1 MGQLSHREDVP
12 FPIFDA
18 DNHLYEP
25 PEALTKFLPKEY
37 KDFVQYV
44 QINGRTKI
52 AIRGHISNYIPN
64 PTFEVVARPGAW
76 EEYFKYGN
84 PEGKTK
90 RELFGEPMRAIPAF
104 FEPGPRLEKMNELG
118 LDRTLMFPT
127 LASLLEERLRDDPVA
142 IHVLIHALN
151 QWLDEVWGFNYQNRI
166 FTTPV
171 ITLPI
176 VEKAIEE
183 LEWAVKR
190 GARCILVR
198 PAPVPGFRGPR
209 SFALPEFDPFWER
222 VVEHDLLVGMHSTR
236 QRLLPVHLR
245 VGRCRTGDAA
255 VPNQCDGHPQRVA
268 ADPGRGGVVGD
279 SRRAVPPSQAEG
291 RDRRGRFEVDDPVA
305 GRLGRGLPEG
315 PGSFPERPSRNGQE
329 PNPRQPVLRGRHR
342 RSGQPRRCEPGAVRL
357 GLAAPGRAGGADVLR
372 QRAVAP
378 VRRGSGKDHGRQ
390 PRSARHGVTLTQP
403 WRTIPEMVLSAAD
416 RFGDAEAVVDGPLRL
431 TFTELVGRIRCA
443 AGAFADLGIDQGDR
457 VAIWAPNSA
466 EWIIAAFGLLTA
478 GGVLVPV
485 NTRFK
490 TDEAGDIIVRSGAKA
505 VLVQKGFL
513 DQDYTVPAG
522 IPVIDL
528 RSDFLSAGSPFER
541 AMSGSDISDII
552 FTSGTTGRP
561 KGAMMNH
568 QQTLRMYEEWA
579 TLADLREGD
588 RYLQI
593 NPYFHTF
600 GLKAGLITSFLRGA
614 TILPVAV
621 FDVDTVVDL
630 IERERITMLPGP
642 PTLYHSLLTVGDK
655 SKLSTLR
662 AGVTGAADI
671 PVELVRRI
679 HGELP
684 FQTLMTGYGLTEAGN
699 VTLSLPGDSFEDVA
713 TTAGVPCDGVEVRIA
728 DDGEVLVRGYGV
740 MQGYLDDPD
749 ATAQTIDGDG
759 WLHTGDLG
767 NFTEAGRLR
776 IVGRKKDMFIV
787 GGFNAYPAEIEGFL
801 LSHPAVAQA
810 AVVGV
815 PDERLGQV
823 GKAFIVR
830 TGPIDADELIGWCR
844 DRMAG
849 FKVPRSVQFL
859 DALPLNAT
867 GKVVKNLL
875 R

>member
-1 MGQLSHREDVP
+1 
-12 FPIFDA
+12 
-18 DNHLYEP
+18 
-25 PEALTKFLPKEY
+25 
-37 KDFVQYV
+37 
-44 QINGRTKI
+44 
-52 AIRGHISNYIPN
+52 
-64 PTFEVVARPGAW
+64 
-76 EEYFKYGN
+76 
-84 PEGKTK
+84 
-90 RELFGEPMRAIPAF
+90 
-104 FEPGPRLEKMNELG
+104 
-118 LDRTLMFPT
+118 
-127 LASLLEERLRDDPVA
+127 
-142 IHVLIHALN
+142 
-151 QWLDEVWGFNYQNRI
+151 
-166 FTTPV
+166 
-171 ITLPI
+171 
-176 VEKAIEE
+176 
-183 LEWAVKR
+183 
-190 GARCILVR
+190 
-198 PAPVPGFRGPR
+198 
-209 SFALPEFDPFWER
+209 
-222 VVEHDLLVGMHSTR
+222 
-236 QRLLPVHLR
+236 
-245 VGRCRTGDAA
+245 
-255 VPNQCDGHPQRVA
+255 
-268 ADPGRGGVVGD
+268 
-279 SRRAVPPSQAEG
+279 
-291 RDRRGRFEVDDPVA
+291 
-305 GRLGRGLPEG
+305 
-315 PGSFPERPSRNGQE
+315 
-329 PNPRQPVLRGRHR
+329 
-342 RSGQPRRCEPGAVRL
+342 
-357 GLAAPGRAGGADVLR
+357 
-372 QRAVAP
+372 
-378 VRRGSGKDHGRQ
+378 
-390 PRSARHGVTLTQP
+390 
-403 WRTIPEMVLSAAD
+403 MVLSAAD
-416 RFGDAEAVVDGPLRL
+416 RFGDAEAVVDGPLRF
-431 TFTELVGRIRCA
+431 TFTQIVERIRCA
-443 AGAFADLGIDQGDR
+443 AGAFADLGIGKVER

-490 TDEAGDIIVRSGAKA
+490 TEEAGDVITRSGAKA

-522 IPVIDL
+522 IPVIDVK
-528 RSDFLSAGSPFER
+528 SDFLSSGSPFER
-541 AMSGSDISDII
+541 AVSGSDVSDII

-568 QQTLRMYEEWA
+568 RQTLRMYEEWA

-614 TILPVAV
+614 TMLPVAV

-630 IERERITMLPGP
+630 IEREHITMLPGP

-679 HGELP
+679 HDELP

-699 VTLSLPGDSFEDVA
+699 VTLSLPGDSFKDVA

-749 ATAQTIDGDG
+749 ATAQAIDGGG

-810 AVVGV
+810 AVIGV

-823 GKAFIVR
+823 GKAFIVSK
-830 TGPIDADELIGWCR
+830 GPIDADELIGWCR